1 MLSLLLMAEIIFRD
15 EDARLVHSVLS
26 GNQSAFEE
34 IVRKYEKMVY
44 NTAYQ
49 FTMSTEDAFD
59 VSQETFI
66 KAYRSLGSFRGDC
79 KFSSWLYRITQNAA
93 SDFLR
98 AKSNNSSLSLTD
110 SDDDGEN
117 AQLDVVDDSVSSD
130 PQMSYERDERKRA
143 VWDAINALS
152 EDHREIIVMRD
163 IEGMSYDDISEA
175 LDIEIGTVKSRINRA
190 RAAIKVFLEKRNF
203 L

>member
-1 MLSLLLMAEIIFRD
+1 
-15 EDARLVHSVLS
+15 
-26 GNQSAFEE
+26 
-34 IVRKYEKMVY
+34 
-44 NTAYQ
+44 
-49 FTMSTEDAFD
+49 
-59 VSQETFI
+59 
-66 KAYRSLGSFRGDC
+66 
-79 KFSSWLYRITQNAA
+79 
-93 SDFLR
+93 
-98 AKSNNSSLSLTD
+98 
-110 SDDDGEN
+110 
-117 AQLDVVDDSVSSD
+117 
-130 PQMSYERDERKRA
+130 MSYERDERKRA